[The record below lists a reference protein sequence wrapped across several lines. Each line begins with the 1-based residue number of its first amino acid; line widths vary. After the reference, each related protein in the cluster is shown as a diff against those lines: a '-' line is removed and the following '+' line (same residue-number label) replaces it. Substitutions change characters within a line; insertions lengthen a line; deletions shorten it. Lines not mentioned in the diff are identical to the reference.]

1 MTKEYHKEVNRWK
14 LKNFFL
20 KVLREEGSRVVSNDF
35 QREELAEI
43 LTCKFI
49 DKIKKETQ

>member
-1 MTKEYHKEVNRWK
+1 MSKEYRQEVNRWK
-14 LKNFFL
+14 LKTFFL
-20 KVLREEGSRVVSNDF
+20 KVLREEGSRVVSMDF

-49 DKIKKETQ
+49 DKINKETQ